1 MNEEKTKTLIVMS
14 FFVTAGAM
22 VSISTPDLDQT
33 RGILWRANIIQHR
46 SLITHS
52 AILCWILF
60 QAWNNIQHNI
70 AECVIRDLCW
80 IMFALQS
87 IPLVWS
93 KSGVEI
99 ETIAPAVT
107 KKDITIKVFVFS
119 SFINSYPNRY
129 MFSEWN
135 QFLAL

>member
-52 AILCWILF
+52 AILC
-60 QAWNNIQHNI
+60 
-70 AECVIRDLCW
+70 
-80 IMFALQS
+80 
-87 IPLVWS
+87 
-93 KSGVEI
+93 
-99 ETIAPAVT
+99 
-107 KKDITIKVFVFS
+107 
-119 SFINSYPNRY
+119 
-129 MFSEWN
+129 
-135 QFLAL
+135 